1 MKTMKTYSR
10 KRSKPIDTRITLVQR
25 TLAHHARHPNDT
37 TVHMT
42 VAIMNTFNARYL

>member
-1 MKTMKTYSR
+1 MKTYSR
-10 KRSKPIDTRITLVQR
+10 KRSKPIDTRITIVQR

-42 VAIMNTFNARYL
+42 VESIKAFRSKYL